1 MAGPGFA
8 VIDFETTGLFAGGHD
23 RVVEVAVVH
32 VDAQGA
38 IEGRWETL
46 VNPGR
51 DLGPQRIHQIRAS
64 DIVDAP
70 PFEHIAG
77 QLVDLLAGRVL
88 VAHNASFDLKFLVAE
103 LERTAAWMRT
113 DFVSLCTM
121 QLAREY
127 LPGAGRALADCC
139 AALDIQF
146 DDAHR
151 ASADAFATAQ
161 LLAAYIHSA
170 AQDEIWRQHLDA
182 ALDHSWPTVATE
194 NRDWVP
200 RPPYTEVTAA
210 SFLKRVT
217 DKMPEYAGP
226 AECLDYLAL
235 LDLCLLDRHLS
246 VHEAR
251 ALVALAEDLGI
262 SRATCE
268 SLHLDYF
275 DQLTRTAWDDG
286 ILTDDETADLVHVGD
301 LLDIPTDTI
310 SVALESA
317 SLASA
322 SESSQ
327 QWSATDA
334 REPLQSFELVPGDL
348 IVLTGEM
355 SRTRD
360 EIESTIVGLGFVPWR
375 AVTKKV
381 RLLVAADPDSL
392 SGKARKARDY
402 GIPVVDEAGLERLL
416 RG

>member
-23 RVVEVAVVH
+23 RVIEIAVVH
-32 VDAQGA
+32 VDADGA
-38 IEGRWETL
+38 VEGRWETL
-46 VNPGR
+46 VNPER

-64 DIVDAP
+64 DVVDAP
-70 PFEHIAG
+70 TFSQIAA
-77 QLVDLLAGRVL
+77 QLVELLAGRVL
-88 VAHNASFDLKFLVAE
+88 VAHNASFDVKFLVAE
-103 LERTAAWMRT
+103 LERTASWFSS

-139 AALDIQF
+139 AALDIQL

-161 LLAAYIHSA
+161 LLAAYIQSVDQHELWQAHLESA
-170 AQDEIWRQHLDA
+170 LE
-182 ALDHSWPTVATE
+182 HSWPVLASG
-194 NRDWVP
+194 NREWMP
-200 RPPYTEVTAA
+200 RPPFSEVTAS
-210 SFLKRVT
+210 SFLQRIT
-217 DKMPEYAGP
+217 EKMPEYAGP

-235 LDLCLLDRHLS
+235 LDLCLLDRHFS
-246 VHEAR
+246 VHETR
-251 ALVALAEDLGI
+251 ELVALAEELGI

-268 SLHLDYF
+268 LLHLDYF
-275 DQLTRTAWDDG
+275 NQLTRTAWDDG

-301 LLDIPTDTI
+301 LLDIPTTTI
-310 SVALESA
+310 AGALESA
-317 SLASA
+317 ALASVPHG
-322 SESSQ
+322 SS
-327 QWSATDA
+327 AAFREGETDSNQGFA
-334 REPLQSFELVPGDL
+334 LSPGDF

-355 SRTRD
+355 SRPRS
-360 EIESTIVGLGFVPWR
+360 EIAEEIVGLGYTPWD

-416 RG
+416 R

>member
-32 VDAQGA
+32 LDAQGTV
-38 IEGRWETL
+38 EGRWETL

-70 PFEHIAG
+70 AFEHIAG
-77 QLVDLLAGRVL
+77 QLVDLLEGRVL

-103 LERTAAWMRT
+103 LERTAAWMST

-139 AALDIQF
+139 AALDIQL

-161 LLAAYIHSA
+161 LLAAYIESEA
-170 AQDEIWRQHLDA
+170 NDEIWREHLDA
-182 ALDHSWPTVATE
+182 ALDHSWPTVSAE
-194 NRDWVP
+194 NRAWLP
-200 RPPYTEVTAA
+200 RPPYSEVTAA

-262 SRATCE
+262 SRSTCE

-286 ILTDDETADLVHVGD
+286 ILTDVETADLVHVGD

-310 SVALESA
+310 SAALESA

-322 SESSQ
+322 SASPQESLT
-327 QWSATDA
+327 TDA
-334 REPLQSFELVPGDL
+334 QGSRESFELAPGDL

-360 EIESTIVGLGFVPWR
+360 EIEATIVGFGFVPWR
-375 AVTKKV
+375 AVTKRV

-402 GIPVVDEAGLERLL
+402 GIPVVDEAGLVRLL
-416 RG
+416 SS